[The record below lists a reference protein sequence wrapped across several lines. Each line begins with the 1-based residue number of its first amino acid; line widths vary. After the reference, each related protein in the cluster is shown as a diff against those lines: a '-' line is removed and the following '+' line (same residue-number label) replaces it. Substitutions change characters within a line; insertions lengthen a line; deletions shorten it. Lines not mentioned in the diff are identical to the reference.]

1 MSSPNKIRA
10 THLERMA
17 IVYVRQ
23 SSMTQ
28 VRENLESQARQYALV
43 EEAARLGW
51 PASRIQVIDADLGL
65 SGRSAE
71 RRTGFREV
79 VSRVCL
85 GEVGAIFGLEVSR
98 LARSSADLA
107 RLLELARLTDTLV
120 IDTDGMYD
128 LREFNDRLLLGL
140 KGAMSEAELHILAG
154 RLQGAKRAAAERGD
168 LRFPLPVGYVR
179 DAEGGTVIDP
189 DQEVAAAV
197 ADVFAAFQAT
207 GSAYGV
213 VGAFT
218 NRRFP
223 RRAYGGAWAGE
234 LHWGRLTHSRAVGVL
249 SNPAYAGAYVF
260 GRYRSRRIVGPDG
273 SVRDTTYEQPRSEWA
288 VVIQDHHSGYI
299 CWGQYLANQQRLEA
313 NTTRSGSRPAR
324 EGVALCQGI
333 VHCGSCGRS
342 MSTNYQANGRAFY
355 ECAGSRGDHVQTKA
369 CRTVGAATV
378 DQVVAG
384 RLLQVLEPDEV
395 AVALSAADEV
405 TERRQRSTR
414 ASELALERAQYDAD
428 RAERALL
435 ACEPENRMVG
445 RSLESRWETK
455 LAAVAEAEA
464 TLAVTRAAIPA
475 LPPRAELEAL
485 ATDLPALWAASTT
498 SAKDRKR
505 LLRTLVADVT
515 LTSRA
520 AGDEVLVGIRWRSG
534 ASEQITTRRP
544 PPQYETVRTP
554 SKATELI
561 IQRGPALS
569 NQELV
574 AELNAA
580 GFKTGM
586 GRAFDLDAVK
596 WVRYVHRV
604 PSPAPLQSGEL
615 SVQEVAA
622 RLGVSTGAIYDWI
635 ECGHLPARRAP
646 IGRLCVAYTP
656 EVEAACRRRVAD
668 SHHLKPESRT
678 LLVGEA
684 V

>member
-1 MSSPNKIRA
+1 MSQANKIRA
-10 THLERMA
+10 THLERTA

-23 SSMTQ
+23 SSPAQ
-28 VRENLESQARQYALV
+28 VRDNRESQARQYGLV

-51 PASRIQVIDADLGL
+51 PASKIDVIDADLGL

-71 RRTGFREV
+71 RRSGFREV

-168 LRFPLPVGYVR
+168 LRSPLPVGYVR
-179 DAEGGTVIDP
+179 DTDGGTVIDP

-213 VGAFT
+213 VGTFT
-218 NRRFP
+218 SRRFP
-223 RRAYGGAWAGE
+223 RRAYGGVWAGE
-234 LHWGRLTHSRAVGVL
+234 LRWGRLTHSRVVGVL
-249 SNPAYAGAYVF
+249 SNPAYAGTYVF

-288 VVIQDHHSGYI
+288 VVIQDHHPSYI
-299 CWGQYLANQQRLEA
+299 RWEQYLANQQRLAA
-313 NTTRSGSRPAR
+313 NTTRSGARPAR
-324 EGVALCQGI
+324 EGIALCQGI

-342 MSTNYQANGRAFY
+342 MSTNYQANGRPFY
-355 ECAGSRGDHVQTKA
+355 DCAKSRGDHVQTKA
-369 CRTVGAATV
+369 CRSVGAATA

-395 AVALSAADEV
+395 ALALAAADEV

-414 ASELALERAQYDAD
+414 ASELAVERAQYDAD

-435 ACEPENRMVG
+435 VCEPENRLVG
-445 RSLESRWETK
+445 RSLESRWEAK

-464 TLAVTRAAIPA
+464 ALVTTRAAVPV

-485 ATDLPALWAASTT
+485 ATDLPTLWTASTT

-505 LLRTLVADVT
+505 LMRTLVADVT
-515 LTSRA
+515 LTSQVD
-520 AGDEVLVGIRWRSG
+520 GNEVAVGIRWRSG
-534 ASEQITTRRP
+534 ASELIVTRRP
-544 PPQYETVRTP
+544 PPQYVTTRTP
-554 SKATELI
+554 SKATAFI
-561 IQRGPALS
+561 VQRGQRLT

-574 AELNAA
+574 AELNTA

-586 GRAFDLDAVK
+586 GRPFDVDAVQ
-596 WVRYVHRV
+596 WVRHAYHIPA
-604 PSPAPLQSGEL
+604 PSPLQAGEL
-615 SVQEVAA
+615 SVNEVAA
-622 RLGVSTGAIYDWI
+622 RLGISVGAVYYWI
-635 ECGHLPARRAP
+635 ECGLLAARRTTT
-646 IGRLCVAYTP
+646 GRLCVAYTP
-656 EVEAACRRRVAD
+656 EVEAACCKRVAD
-668 SHHLKPESRT
+668 SCHMKPGSPRA
-678 LLVGEA
+678 LGA
-684 V
+684 VAV